1 MPDSLPRPSLID
13 AAWDKAAPSSQEAA
27 PVPGDPIAL
36 IRLAESLHEEGRLED
51 AWETA
56 EAARSGF
63 AAADPI
69 AETESL
75 YLLACIARDRGFPH
89 VGEERIARA
98 IAQRAELTGGAVPLG
113 WYELHASLA
122 HESGEHATAA
132 TAWESAVAVARSIRE
147 QTGDGTERV
156 CLALRALGD
165 SYLARGEIDRARAAL
180 GDLVMEARALVA
192 RMPDLPAFRHLTSAL
207 QRLGDACQAAHD
219 QPAAIAAYR
228 DAVREAKRA
237 ASGSGDAPEALWDLS
252 VGLNRL
258 GGAQLEADQAQAAI
272 ASFEQAVDARR
283 TFCEVTG
290 RTPQALSA
298 LASSLSKLG
307 SALAREGEDA
317 AAAAAISEAAAL
329 DRQAAL
335 GDNHHVHT
343 LVPPP
348 MVPNAR

>member
-1 MPDSLPRPSLID
+1 MPDSIPRPSLLD
-13 AAWDKAAPSSQEAA
+13 AAWDTAVPSSRQE
-27 PVPGDPIAL
+27 PPPTGDPIQL
-36 IRLAESLHEEGRLED
+36 MRLAESLYEEGRLED

-56 EAARSGF
+56 DAARVGF
-63 AAADPI
+63 AASDPI
-69 AETESL
+69 AETETL

-98 IAQRAELTGGAVPLG
+98 IEGRAELTGGAVPLA
-113 WYELHASLA
+113 WYELHAALA
-122 HESGEHATAA
+122 QASDKPTTAA
-132 TAWESAVAVARSIRE
+132 TAWEAAVTVARSIRE
-147 QTGDGTERV
+147 QTGEGTERV
-156 CLALRALGD
+156 CLTLRALGD
-165 SYLARGEIDRARAAL
+165 SYLARGETERARATF
-180 GDLVMEARALVA
+180 GELVMEARSLVA
-192 RMPDLPAFRHLTSAL
+192 ASPDLPAFRHLTSAL

-219 QPAAIAAYR
+219 PAAAIGAYR

-237 ASGSGDAPEALWDLS
+237 AATSGDAPEALWDLS

-258 GGAQLEADQAQAAI
+258 GGAQLDADHAQAAI

-283 TFCEVTG
+283 LFCDVTG

-307 SALAREGEDA
+307 GALAREGEDA
-317 AAAAAISEAAAL
+317 AAAAAIEEAATL

-335 GDNHHVHT
+335 GENHQVHT

-348 MVPNAR
+348 MAR